1 MEASP
6 EQLSRCAAAAEQFTS
21 QGGVQTRVIGWY
33 HSHPHI
39 TVLPSHVDIKTQ
51 ATYQML
57 DQGFLGLIFSTFNQV
72 DASHGACQACH
83 MEPKAAV
90 ARMAARVNK
99 ALSVPVLS

>member
-1 MEASP
+1 MEAGP

-21 QGGVQTRVIGWY
+21 QGGVRTRVIGWY

-57 DQGFLGLIFSTFNQV
+57 DDGFVGLIFSTFNQV
-72 DASHGACQACH
+72 SCRRSFALLCEVSSSLDTCSVLGALVDVLCLC
-83 MEPKAAV
+83 EPV
-90 ARMAARVNK
+90 
-99 ALSVPVLS
+99 